1 MQTIN
6 FDKLKVKSRDLVL
19 DIGCG
24 EGRHSLGLHVDREIN
39 AVGMDLSLKDMRTA

>member
-6 FDKLKVKSRDLVL
+6 FDKLNINAGDTVL

-24 EGRHSLGLHVDREIN
+24 EGRHSIGLY
-39 AVGMDLSLKDMRTA
+39 AVSYTHLTQPTKRIV

>member
-6 FDKLKVKSRDLVL
+6 FDKLNIDVGDIVL

-24 EGRHSLGLHVDREIN
+24 EGRHSISLHVDKQVN
-39 AVGMDLSLKDMRTA
+39 AV